1 MYRTLPTSVKSN
13 ITRSISKQFEQYM
26 AGIEWKEERFD
37 IESFLKVWR
46 RYILESAKWYDELS
60 DEVKASNEFHEDL
73 AEKMNQTISKIL
85 MEPPSAEQVEKLEAL
100 QKEKNITE
108 DYSCKAEA
116 AYILNKWNR

>member
-1 MYRTLPTSVKSN
+1 MYRTLPTSVKSK

-26 AGIEWKEERFD
+26 AGIEWNEERFD
-37 IESFLKVWR
+37 IGSFLKVWR
-46 RYILESAKWYDELS
+46 RYILENAKWYDELS

-85 MEPPSAEQVEKLEAL
+85 TEPPSAEQVEKLEAL
-100 QKEKNITE
+100 QKDKDIIE